1 MVDPTTEACP
11 DYAGALYAGIR
22 TDLTAATGQTEQ
34 EVIDRLVDTWNTGH
48 EERVLA
54 WEQQQENE
62 ALAVANA
69 ERAREAQEEAE
80 HALQEAEA
88 QKEHAEAE
96 KKKPKMNGF
105 KEASTVGD
113 FLAPR
118 PSQYA
123 VQKLTNFEYIE
134 LWNFSPDGCKEALKT
149 SKSVADDYGLT
160 KVDDQLTIRPASA
173 FKASKAALAD
183 HELPFSVFLRAKNM
197 FLVQI
202 SQAKWPQTHVDAL
215 SLFFWRL
222 ENHAIRNHSDI
233 GDMVILNYASR
244 VRHDWHDCLKRDE
257 GFNIGNLNETL
268 LCTISEEL
276 WDKVRSRTLTLPSS
290 KDSSTYQSSFRKS
303 SYRDTRSNNHRNHD
317 SRSRSPV
324 RGGGAQK
331 GRSSSPDNTRDKSRR
346 EGFSR
351 GAGSRG
357 RSACAVCLGR
367 FAHDIRHC
375 NSSNLWDGS
384 NAHCRR
390 AQDGRIINPQ
400 GLPLC
405 YKWQRPESCAAPN
418 HESSHECSGCG
429 SKDHGVQK
437 CSRVEKA

>member
-1 MVDPTTEACP
+1 MS
-11 DYAGALYAGIR
+11 
-22 TDLTAATGQTEQ
+22 LTCSFFLLGPWLRPGQA
-34 EVIDRLVDTWNTGH
+34 RAKPWL
-48 EERVLA
+48 R
-54 WEQQQENE
+54 
-62 ALAVANA
+62 ALARPMIS
-69 ERAREAQEEAE
+69 ESPGRLQPGQSRGFRAKPGRNNTI
-80 HALQEAEA
+80 QEAEV

-113 FLAPR
+113 FLAPC

-134 LWNFSPDGCKEALKT
+134 LWYFSPDGCKEALKT

-202 SQAKWPQTHVDAL
+202 SQAKWPQTHVDTL
-215 SLFFWRL
+215 SLFFWCL

-268 LCTISEEL
+268 LRTISEEL
-276 WDKVRSRTLTLPSS
+276 WDKVRSRTLALPVPYVWAALHTTFITAIPATSGMDPMPIAVEHRMAESSTL
-290 KDSSTYQSSFRKS
+290 KDSCWIIDSSFLFLIPRIPTIHS
-303 SYRDTRSNNHRNHD
+303 LSLNAEVLRMLQSLSLNAERVS
-317 SRSRSPV
+317 
-324 RGGGAQK
+324 
-331 GRSSSPDNTRDKSRR
+331 
-346 EGFSR
+346 FS
-351 GAGSRG
+351 
-357 RSACAVCLGR
+357 
-367 FAHDIRHC
+367 F
-375 NSSNLWDGS
+375 
-384 NAHCRR
+384 
-390 AQDGRIINPQ
+390 
-400 GLPLC
+400 
-405 YKWQRPESCAAPN
+405 
-418 HESSHECSGCG
+418 
-429 SKDHGVQK
+429 
-437 CSRVEKA
+437 